1 MIALPLAMSSA
12 GWAVIGAVGGALVGS
27 VAGVTGEAW
36 LRSRGERHR
45 AKVGARLL
53 RTDLEFAMATI
64 SGVIEDPNHG
74 WFDYMEFNLVA
85 WDEYRDAL
93 AARLGPADFEKVTQ
107 GVVATREIFV
117 KIPAAPAFPDS
128 GWAPLPDASV
138 EGLRGIRREALGAR
152 DALADLGGFKREE

>member
-1 MIALPLAMSSA
+1 MVLPLAMSSA

-64 SGVIEDPNHG
+64 SGVVEDPNHA
-74 WFDYMEFNLVA
+74 WFDYMEFNLAA

-107 GVVATREIFV
+107 GVVATREVFV
-117 KIPAAPAFPDS
+117 KIPAAPQFPDA
-128 GWAPLPDASV
+128 GWVSLPAKSV
-138 EGLRGIRREALGAR
+138 EGLKGIHREAVGAR
-152 DALADLGGFKREE
+152 DALADLGGFDRDE